1 MLILNLFQ
9 GQHDGNNLRVGMEKK
24 VTPFAGQSSF
34 AKEIGTLVQTLSKN
48 NASVLLI
55 GERGTGKRLIAQHI
69 HFSSAGNL
77 GYFFEINCRSFTE
90 AQILAAFETVSRLV
104 AYEQKITLFVCFA
117 DRLTAALQNAFLELI
132 KKVTE
137 KNLNF
142 RIISSVEKPLEE
154 AVSAGTFL
162 SDLYCRLNSVV
173 LNILPLRQRREDIIP
188 IAQSYLEAFSKK
200 SGFDFTSFSEGA
212 QKALLSHFWKGNA
225 DELIN
230 AVQRAFIVGEPP
242 VISESDLGF
251 ISGLKTSAVSETVEA
266 ISEDKSLKTAID
278 CFKKEYLTRILE
290 ENDWNQTKT
299 AAVLGIQ
306 RTYVIRLMNELN
318 VRRQ

>member
-1 MLILNLFQ
+1 
-9 GQHDGNNLRVGMEKK
+9 MEKK

-34 AKEIGTLVQTLSKN
+34 AKEISSLVQTLSCN

-69 HFSSAGNL
+69 HFSAAGNF

-90 AQILAAFETVSRLV
+90 AQILAAFDTVSRLI
-104 AYEQKITLFVCFA
+104 AYDQKITLFVCYA
-117 DRLTAALQNAFLELI
+117 ERLTISLQKAFLELI
-132 KKVTE
+132 KKIAE
-137 KNLNF
+137 KKLNF
-142 RIISSVEKPLEE
+142 RVILSVEKSLED
-154 AVSAGTFL
+154 AVACGAFL
-162 SDLYCRLNSVV
+162 PDLYCRLNSVV

-188 IAQSYLEAFSKK
+188 IAESYLKSFSKK
-200 SGFDFTSFSEGA
+200 SGIEFTSFSEGA
-212 QKALLSHFWKGNA
+212 EKALLSHFWKGNA

-242 VISESDLGF
+242 VISESDLG
-251 ISGLKTSAVSETVEA
+251 LKPSDADSAVTETVEG
-266 ISEDKSLKTAID
+266 IGQDKSLKNAID
-278 CFKKEYLTRILE
+278 SFKKEYLTKILE

-306 RTYVIRLMNELN
+306 RTYVIRLMNELHI
-318 VRRQ
+318 RKQ